1 MVRNNFSLTV
11 VCGWRPRMRRKSFH
25 LFFQDCQIK
34 RNVISSLIEVTI
46 GNDVRELDVKI
57 CSQLNTVEMSRLF
70 SRRAVKPN
78 VWLLHISTV
87 QLWLTMESFTWKRYF
102 ILFFLIQML
111 LRICKAVAESCFL
124 WSMSSSSPINEF
136 DYFFLLRHS
145 SLFSF
150 AVCR

>member
-1 MVRNNFSLTV
+1 
-11 VCGWRPRMRRKSFH
+11 MRRKSFH

-124 WSMSSSSPINEF
+124 
-136 DYFFLLRHS
+136 
-145 SLFSF
+145 
-150 AVCR
+150 